1 MFHHTIAATLGE
13 WAPTSPEDLYGLTD
27 NYLNRYQAFFSRT
40 PTERPAGE
48 PPGRPLYE
56 CTRCECPPG
65 NHELYTPD
73 GQYRI
78 SVVIWFHQLLRAIR
92 WLIDKGAD
100 PGAVHARLN
109 GVMRQLEQ
117 FDSTCLAIFAD
128 TPAYRNFLRDGVAQ
142 VMVRFA
148 HRYHGEYPTSK
159 IIEVLRLAPDLYTDL
174 ILIGE
179 LHLHAGDTAAAR
191 ASFAEAVDTFKSGPN
206 FNIAM
211 NYLAAMSAG
220 CAIPNEH
227 LHDSFPAYS
236 DAGCW
241 ICGDAG
247 GCNHCRPPDPRP
259 PLDSLMG
266 TLSLGRACG
275 RELGEYAHGGV
286 HTPVH
291 RGARAGAREGAH
303 ANKKGVLH
311 LTLKSS
317 SARKL

>member
-1 MFHHTIAATLGE
+1 MQI
-13 WAPTSPEDLYGLTD
+13 
-27 NYLNRYQAFFSRT
+27 
-40 PTERPAGE
+40 
-48 PPGRPLYE
+48 
-56 CTRCECPPG
+56 
-65 NHELYTPD
+65 
-73 GQYRI
+73 
-78 SVVIWFHQLLRAIR
+78 HQLLRAAR
-92 WLIDKGAD
+92 WLIGEKAD
-100 PGAVHARLN
+100 PGLVHARLD
-109 GVMRQLEQ
+109 GIMCQLVH
-117 FDSTCLAIFAD
+117 FDSKCPVGFTD
-128 TPAYRNFLRDGVAQ
+128 TPAYRKFMRDGVAH
-142 VMVRFA
+142 VLMCFA

-159 IIEVLRLAPDLYTDL
+159 IIKVLLLAPDLYIDL

-211 NYLAAMSAG
+211 NYLAAISAG

-266 TLSLGRACG
+266 TRSLGRACG

-286 HTPVH
+286 HTPVR